1 MTSFKEHQTPNTPI
15 PDALLD
21 SMLASIGN
29 LDELRCILRALWSID
44 KQSGSLRYVTI
55 EMLENDLVLQKLKLD
70 KASICSAMKTAERVG
85 LFAKR
90 ILLLDNQERVVFVL
104 AAPTDLIP
112 NKHSACVNPTMD
124 EERVDAEN
132 PPNIFS
138 LYESTIGMVTP
149 FIADEL
155 KESENT
161 YPAHWIRE
169 AFTVAASLNKRNWRY
184 IAAILNRWYAE
195 DKQNGKS
202 RRHIETID
210 PKRYLEE
217 YSKRRGGSFRS

>member
-1 MTSFKEHQTPNTPI
+1 
-15 PDALLD
+15 
-21 SMLASIGN
+21 
-29 LDELRCILRALWSID
+29 
-44 KQSGSLRYVTI
+44 
-55 EMLENDLVLQKLKLD
+55 
-70 KASICSAMKTAERVG
+70 
-85 LFAKR
+85 
-90 ILLLDNQERVVFVL
+90 
-104 AAPTDLIP
+104 
-112 NKHSACVNPTMD
+112 VNPTTD
-124 EERVDAEN
+124 EQPVDAEN
-132 PPNIFS
+132 PTNIFS
-138 LYESTIGMVTP
+138 LYESTIGMITP

-169 AFTVAASLNKRNWRY
+169 AFTVAVSLNKRNWRY

-202 RRHIETID
+202 RRYIETTD